1 MTPEELA
8 IKAQYFKN
16 MFECGNLG
24 RGEFKELVNDLIV
37 TEMINNSALQLEE
50 NITTR
55 EIIVG
60 VIDFAKMLT

>member
-24 RGEFKELVNDLIV
+24 RAEFKELVNDLIV

>member
-1 MTPEELA
+1 MTPEELV

-24 RGEFKELVNDLIV
+24 REEFKELVNDLIV
-37 TEMINNSALQLEE
+37 TEMINNAALQLEE
-50 NITTR
+50 NIATR

-60 VIDFAKMLT
+60 VIDFATMLT

>member
-1 MTPEELA
+1 MTPEELV
-8 IKAQYFKN
+8 IKAHYFKN

-37 TEMINNSALQLEE
+37 TEMINNAALQLEE
-50 NITTR
+50 NIATR

-60 VIDFAKMLT
+60 VIDFATMLT

>member
-8 IKAQYFKN
+8 IKAEHFKN

-24 RGEFKELVNDLIV
+24 REEFKELVNDLIV
-37 TEMINNSALQLEE
+37 TEMINNEALQLEE

-55 EIIVG
+55 KIIVG
-60 VIDFAKMLT
+60 VIDFAKMLA

>member
-16 MFECGNLG
+16 MFDCGNLG
-24 RGEFKELVNDLIV
+24 AEEFKELVNDLIV
-37 TEMINNSALQLEE
+37 TEMINNAALQLEE

-55 EIIVG
+55 EIIIG
-60 VIDFAKMLT
+60 VIDFASVLV